1 MKSTVDNL
9 SSTRV
14 KLTVEVTFD
23 EIKDSFDAAYKKL
36 GSQVRVPGFRPG
48 KVPPRVLEQRL
59 GRGAVINEVINSAL
73 PDKYAEAMQE
83 AELYALSQP
92 EVEITEIGDNEFAFT
107 AEVDI
112 RPAIEVPDYSAV
124 EVTVDDVNVEDSEVD
139 DQVESLRDRFST
151 LTGVDRAAQEGDFVS
166 IDLVATVDGEEVEG
180 GSASGLSYEIGSGQ
194 LVDGIDEALVGLSVD
209 ESKTF
214 TTSLV
219 AGDQAGQPSEVT
231 VTVKSIK
238 EKELPEVDD
247 DFAQLASEFDTLD
260 ELKADLRTRLARVKD
275 FQRIGAARDKVVEAL
290 LDKVEFDLPEA
301 ALKAEIEAREHD
313 AVHSF
318 DHNEAALNKWIE
330 DQGKTREEFDAE
342 TKENAEKSLRAQLLL
357 DTIADKEEIGVEEN
371 ELTQHLIQQAQR
383 YQMAPQEFAD
393 QIAKANQV
401 GALVSDVRR
410 NKALALILESATVKE
425 ESGAVLDLDAI
436 QAEATKSLGQTVNV
450 GEDSD
455 VDAVDAPAADDVDAV
470 EPDEVAED
478 TPQGHNSAV
487 SADIP
492 VTAEDK

>member
-1 MKSTVDNL
+1 MKSTVDHL

-14 KLTVEVTFD
+14 KLAVEVAFD

-48 KVPPRVLEQRL
+48 KVPARVLEQRL
-59 GRGAVINEVINSAL
+59 GRGAVLDEVINSAL
-73 PDKYAEAMQE
+73 PDKYTEAMQE
-83 AELYALSQP
+83 AELHPLGQP
-92 EVEITEIGDNEFAFT
+92 EVAIDEVGENDFKFT

-112 RPAIEVPDYSAV
+112 RPEIEIPNYAAV
-124 EVTVDDVNVEDSEVD
+124 EVTVDDVLVEDSEVD
-139 DQVESLRDRFST
+139 EQVESLRDRFST
-151 LTGVDRAAQEGDFVS
+151 LTGVKRAAQDGDFVS
-166 IDLVATVDGEEVEG
+166 IDLVATLDGEEVEG

-194 LVDGIDEALVGLSVD
+194 LVEGIDEALIGLSVD
-209 ESKTF
+209 EDKTF

-219 AGDQAGQPSEVT
+219 AGDKAGEESEVT

-260 ELKADLRTRLARVKD
+260 ELKADLRTRLERVKD

-290 LDKVEFDLPEA
+290 LEKVEFELPEA
-301 ALKAEIEAREHD
+301 ALKSEVEAREHD

-318 DHNEAALNKWIE
+318 DHNEEALNKWVE
-330 DQGKTREEFDAE
+330 EQGKTREEFDAE

-371 ELTQHLIQQAQR
+371 ELTQYIIQQAQR
-383 YQMAPQEFAD
+383 YEMAPQEFAD
-393 QIAKANQV
+393 EIAKANQV

-410 NKALALILESATVKE
+410 NKALALILDGATVKE
-425 ESGAVLDLDAI
+425 ESGKVLDLDAI
-436 QAEATKSLGQTVNV
+436 QAEAAKSVGQTVNV
-450 GEDSD
+450 GDDEAAVADATDSDSIDADSD
-455 VDAVDAPAADDVDAV
+455 VV
-470 EPDEVAED
+470 DEV
-478 TPQGHNSAV
+478 PQSADSSAV

-492 VTAEDK
+492 ATAEDK